1 LGEADNLTKKIWVKA
16 DVPTLKVG
24 ITGWTN
30 INGQGDFNAPH
41 THPGHI
47 WSSLYYASNLAV
59 EEGTSGMIEFWT
71 LGPTRQNGAS
81 YLPRH
86 SNPKSGSVRGQAK
99 SLSSHRT

>member
-30 INGQGDFNAPH
+30 INGQGDFNAPQ

-47 WSSLYYASNLAV
+47 
-59 EEGTSGMIEFWT
+59 
-71 LGPTRQNGAS
+71 
-81 YLPRH
+81 
-86 SNPKSGSVRGQAK
+86 
-99 SLSSHRT
+99 